1 LTKIGRKYAFP
12 TISIFTDIVLF
23 GTSLFNIYWTY
34 TKILVN
40 LIDGLSEENLSF
52 REFDNI
58 SKNIDFKFEYL
69 YAVNICCLL
78 WRLIELIQFN
88 AEIGP
93 LVKIVEKMFGD
104 FLNFVILYF
113 ILVFMFAIIGG
124 VNFVFEIGDF

>member
-1 LTKIGRKYAFP
+1 LIEGL
-12 TISIFTDIVLF
+12 DQDE
-23 GTSLFNIYWTY
+23 
-34 TKILVN
+34 LV
-40 LIDGLSEENLSF
+40 F
-52 REFDNI
+52 REISNI
-58 SKNIDFKFEYL
+58 SNNIDFKFEYL

-78 WRLIELIQFN
+78 WRLIELIQFH

-113 ILVFMFAIIGG
+113 ILVFMFAIVGG

>member
-1 LTKIGRKYAFP
+1 LTKIGRKYTFP

>member
-1 LTKIGRKYAFP
+1 MTKIGRKYTFP